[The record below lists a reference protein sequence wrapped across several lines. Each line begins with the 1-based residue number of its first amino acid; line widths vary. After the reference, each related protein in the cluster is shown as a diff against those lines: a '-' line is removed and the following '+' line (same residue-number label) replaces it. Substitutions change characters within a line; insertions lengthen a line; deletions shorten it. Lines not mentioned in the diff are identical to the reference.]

1 MNGMMLGLVAFVLF
15 AVTTAHWFRL
25 ALSLRHPQNRTP
37 WVMGWAGAVLLGG
50 AAFSQSP
57 GLIGG
62 ITAGLAMS
70 AGAFLLFTIGISRQ
84 QVAPDAV
91 TLGAQLPA
99 FDAIDDA
106 GESFAL
112 ASLAGGPLLLKFFRG
127 HW

>member
-25 ALSLRHPQNRTP
+25 ALSLRLPQSRAP

-50 AAFSQSP
+50 AAFAQGP

-62 ITAGLAMS
+62 ITAGLAMF

-84 QVAPDAV
+84 QVAADAV